1 MLHGVH
7 LQTIRAYA
15 VAAVLRGVNLTAA
28 SYKSLIDLQDKL
40 HQNICRKRTLVAI
53 GTHDLSTLTPPF
65 TYTALPPSDISFVPL
80 SQSKAFKADD
90 LLEFYRTDLSVKHIK
105 PYVSIIDSS
114 PVFPVIVDAA
124 GTVLSLPPII
134 NGEHSKITMG
144 TRDIFIEMTATDL
157 TKAHVVLNNLVGMFS
172 EHCADPFHVE
182 PVRVVY
188 ESEVDAPDAGGE
200 QVTPDLSCRTA
211 SAEVADINGIIGC
224 TLSGGAIAAML
235 PKMQLEAKIVNGG
248 ATVEVQVPPTRSDI
262 LHAVDIAED
271 VGIAYGYNNIVK
283 TIPPTPS
290 TAYQQPVNK
299 LTDLLRV
306 EMASAGYTEC
316 LTMALVSRAENYAML
331 QREDDEQ
338 SVVLGNPKTKEFE
351 IGRTQLGSGLLKSLA
366 SNKDVS
372 VGGGIK
378 LFEISDIM
386 RLEGSSDVGA
396 VNQRN
401 LAAVY
406 TGPTAGFEVMHG
418 LVDRVMTLL
427 SVPLHPV
434 VAAAAFAGKEGATG
448 AAGASGGQVSTE
460 WTGTVYRVREA
471 ADPMFLPG
479 RAAEVVLVTA
489 TAAGGKRSEAEVVVG
504 QLGVVH
510 PAVLANFELV
520 FPGSLLE
527 MNLEHLV

>member
-1 MLHGVH
+1 MSQV
-7 LQTIRAYA
+7 IRPYA

-65 TYTALPPSDISFVPL
+65 TYNALPPADISFVPL
-80 SQSKAFKADD
+80 TQSKAFRADE
-90 LLEFYRTDLSVKHIK
+90 LMEFYRTDLSVKHIK

-114 PVFPVIVDAA
+114 PVYPVITDAK

-134 NGEHSKITMG
+134 NGEHSKITMD
-144 TRDIFIEMTATDL
+144 TKDIFIEMTATDL

-172 EHCADPFHVE
+172 EHCAEPFHVE
-182 PVRVVY
+182 PVHVVY
-188 ESEVDAPDAGGE
+188 ESEADAPDAKGG
-200 QVTPDLSCRTA
+200 QVTPDLSSRTA
-211 SAEVADINGIIGC
+211 SAEVADINGIIGAQ
-224 TLSGGAIAAML
+224 LSGDAIASML
-235 PKMQLEAKIVNGG
+235 PRMQLEAKLVNGG

-290 TAYQQPVNK
+290 TASQQPVNK

-331 QREDDEQ
+331 RHEDDEQ

-366 SNKDVS
+366 SNKDVP

-386 RLEGSSDVGA
+386 RLDESSDVGA

-401 LAAVY
+401 LAGVY

-427 SVPLHPV
+427 SVPLHPA
-434 VAAAAFAGKEGATG
+434 VAAAAFAGKESAAGG
-448 AAGASGGQVSTE
+448 AAGASGGVSNTQ

-471 ADPMFLPG
+471 ADAMFLSG
-479 RAAEVVLVTA
+479 RAAEVVLA
-489 TAAGGKRSEAEVVVG
+489 TAEGSGVGREETEVVIG
-504 QLGVVH
+504 HLGVVH
-510 PAVLANFELV
+510 PIVLSNFELT
-520 FPGSLLE
+520 FPASLLE
-527 MNLEHLV
+527 MNLEHFV